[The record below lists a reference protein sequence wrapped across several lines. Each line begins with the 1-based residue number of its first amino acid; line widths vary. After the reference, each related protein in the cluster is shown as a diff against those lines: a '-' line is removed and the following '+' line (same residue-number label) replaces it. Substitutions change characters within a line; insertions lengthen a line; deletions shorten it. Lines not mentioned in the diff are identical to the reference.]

1 VETEDALVQLAP
13 VEGDLVIA
21 LTEYWG
27 KDGRN
32 VAMRV
37 LHTLLAFVREIG
49 DRCMARAADCQPGR
63 DGAVVTGQSD
73 LA

>member
-1 VETEDALVQLAP
+1 LAP

-21 LTEYWG
+21 LTEYRG

-37 LHTLLAFVREIG
+37 LHTLLAFVGEIDDLCVVQTG
-49 DRCMARAADCQPGR
+49 HCQPGR
-63 DGAVVTGQSD
+63 DGAVATG
-73 LA
+73 